1 MGNNKVGVA
10 ELPVEGCDRHHDA
23 GKPGDQELEQESDA
37 EDHRRLELDLSAP
50 HRAEPIE
57 DLDAG
62 RDRDSHCRKHKKAVG
77 VGIHPDREHVMRPDA
92 QTDEP
97 NADRCGYHDGVSKDR
112 FARKYWND
120 LGCKGEGRNNQ
131 NVDFRMPEDPEE
143 VHPKGC
149 RASGLRIEE
158 VPAKVT
164 VDRKHDLSCGKRRYG
179 QDNHPGHDQVQPSQQ
194 RHPAELHPGTSH
206 TENGCNDVDRRG
218 DAAEPRDQQRNRPI
232 IRAVTD

>member
-1 MGNNKVGVA
+1 
-10 ELPVEGCDRHHDA
+10 
-23 GKPGDQELEQESDA
+23 
-37 EDHRRLELDLSAP
+37 
-50 HRAEPIE
+50 
-57 DLDAG
+57 
-62 RDRDSHCRKHKKAVG
+62 
-77 VGIHPDREHVMRPDA
+77 MRPDA

-194 RHPAELHPGTSH
+194 RHPAELHPGTTH